1 MATTEQSVRETS
13 RHDSQEQ
20 SLSVEEH
27 RSAAST
33 GHGEPA
39 SAPVNQRFKPEPV
52 IRQPTPGA
60 KIGMGAVADGPYSPP
75 LDLDPRNIE
84 AIERFEDH
92 KGFLAPAQNAFSTA
106 FEGLKKI
113 ADGRA
118 QAAKNPGWNDYQQLL
133 QVGAF
138 AEKQH
143 TQMCKAFDAAIKSLT
158 GGIEVIERE
167 LKAPLAN
174 AASSPLCKEIR
185 DHVKG
190 LPETKRSEFLAV
202 AIRENDTTVI
212 NALLGF
218 PHYLSGLNKSSH
230 DHYTYMYRKAQKPEL
245 VSRQAAM
252 RAALELVDQ
261 RTPRIHPQVE
271 KAMGGNFMTLMRVR
285 EASSAAEKA
294 LVFEQANNPLAQ

>member
-1 MATTEQSVRETS
+1 MATTEHSVRETS

-20 SLSVEEH
+20 SLTVEEH

-39 SAPVNQRFKPEPV
+39 SAPVNQRYKPEPV
-52 IRQPTPGA
+52 PKQPTPGV
-60 KIGMGAVADGPYSPP
+60 KVGMGAITDGPYSPP

-84 AIERFEDH
+84 AIEGFEEH
-92 KGFLAPAQNAFSTA
+92 KGYLATAQDAFSTA

-113 ADGRA
+113 AEGRT

-133 QVGAF
+133 QVGGF
-138 AEKQH
+138 AEKVHLQI
-143 TQMCKAFDAAIKSLT
+143 CKAIDTATNTLQK
-158 GGIEVIERE
+158 GVQHIEKE
-167 LKAPLAN
+167 LKAPLEAG
-174 AASSPLCKEIR
+174 ASSQLSKEIR

-190 LPETKRSEFLAV
+190 LPETKRGEFLAV

-245 VSRQAAM
+245 VGRQSAMEAAYN
-252 RAALELVDQ
+252 LINQ
-261 RTPRIHPQVE
+261 RTANIHAQVE
-271 KAMGGNFMTLMRVR
+271 KAMRGNFATLKRVR

-294 LVFEQANNPLAQ
+294 LAFEQANNPLIQ